1 MGVNFRPIGLPGSN
15 YSQDEEAQF
24 RRNLETYLL
33 EISSAVN
40 SAESANE
47 VAASPA
53 SKRESLLAVP
63 YGSGFPITPGA
74 FSEGPF
80 SKPVAVVDLVP
91 NSIRYTGDR
100 LLFVS
105 DADATDL
112 DFIIGGVPG
121 DVVTVMA
128 SGNSNTVTL
137 TENGGGVPNALK
149 LTTSTVALDSIYDN
163 VTFIRTGTFWI
174 ETARALH

>member
-1 MGVNFRPIGLPGSN
+1 MGVKFRPIGLPGNN
-15 YSQDEEAQF
+15 YSQDEESQF

-40 SAESANE
+40 SAESASE
-47 VAASPA
+47 GAASPA
-53 SKRESLLAVP
+53 SKRESLLVGP
-63 YGSGFPITPGA
+63 YGSGFPITP
-74 FSEGPF
+74 GPF
-80 SKPVAVVDLVP
+80 SKPVAVVDLTP